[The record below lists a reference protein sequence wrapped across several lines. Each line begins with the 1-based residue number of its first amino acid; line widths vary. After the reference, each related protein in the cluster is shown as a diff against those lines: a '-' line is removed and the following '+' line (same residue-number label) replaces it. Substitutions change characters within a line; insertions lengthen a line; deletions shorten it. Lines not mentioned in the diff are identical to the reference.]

1 MAICSCLFALLVI
14 IIGTSYLRVTI
25 FLDLFLCRQESG
37 EGGPYSR
44 RMLPSLSFCF
54 DVSTGWG
61 RLLRWIASLIDV
73 YRTRG
78 EGEVKPGCIELR
90 EYIEVYL
97 RLGAK
102 DVSRF
107 ADEVNEPDGER

>member
-1 MAICSCLFALLVI
+1 MAICSCLFALLI
-14 IIGTSYLRVTI
+14 IIIDASYLRVTI
-25 FLDLFLCRQESG
+25 FLDLFLCCQESG
-37 EGGPYSR
+37 EGRPYSR
-44 RMLPSLSFCF
+44 GMQPSLSFCF

-61 RLLRWIASLIDV
+61 KSLRWIASLIDV

-90 EYIEVYL
+90 KYIEVYL

-107 ADEVNEPDGER
+107 ADEVNESDGER

>member
-1 MAICSCLFALLVI
+1 MIVCV
-14 IIGTSYLRVTI
+14 SYFRVTVSIDI
-25 FLDLFLCRQESG
+25 FLYHQKSE
-37 EGGPYSR
+37 EGRPYSR
-44 RMLPSLSFCF
+44 GMLPSLSFCF

-61 RLLRWIASLIDV
+61 KSLRWIASLIDV
-73 YRTRG
+73 HRTRG

-90 EYIEVYL
+90 KYIEVDL
-97 RLGAK
+97 RLGAE

>member
-1 MAICSCLFALLVI
+1 MFAILI
-14 IIGTSYLRVTI
+14 TIIGTSYLRVAI
-25 FLDLFLCRQESG
+25 SIDLFLCHQESE
-37 EGGPYSR
+37 EGRPYSR
-44 RMLPSLSFCF
+44 GMRPSLSFYF
-54 DVSTGWG
+54 DVSMGWG
-61 RLLRWIASLIDV
+61 KSLRRIASLIDV

-90 EYIEVYL
+90 EYIEVDL
-97 RLGAK
+97 RLGAE